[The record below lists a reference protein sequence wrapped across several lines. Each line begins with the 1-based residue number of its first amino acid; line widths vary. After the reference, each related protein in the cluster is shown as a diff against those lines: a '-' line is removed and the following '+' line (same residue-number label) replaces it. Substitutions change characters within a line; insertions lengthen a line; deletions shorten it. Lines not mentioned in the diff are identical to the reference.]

1 MKKPKDLIFS
11 NSKYATLS
19 EAGSSIS
26 DGENFKWPRE
36 VAIETGPG
44 LNAKET
50 ERLIRWLEKS
60 ILWLKEKAGRE

>member
-1 MKKPKDLIFS
+1 M
-11 NSKYATLS
+11 A
-19 EAGSSIS
+19 E
-26 DGENFKWPRE
+26 E